1 MAARPALRLAALL
14 LLRGQAR
21 GIVRRDDVDPQ
32 LYATTPA
39 AYQGAVLMLNPDGDA
54 PGKPGSRRF
63 NVECAATM
71 ISREHLV
78 TAAHCL
84 CDDDASS
91 AADGARLRTTPDLW
105 VEKQH
110 YPVTVAG
117 EKHTVV
123 ASYLNPDCHFRCNKD
138 GPNRCDVAVLKLA
151 RPVVTSAMT
160 PYPVYNRSDEVGKR
174 VQMVGWGVTGTA
186 NNISKRD
193 CNNGPEDGVFRHAEN
208 VVTAANG
215 VIEYKMDSPPQA
227 LPLEGICQRGQRRP
241 ALPHGQSQRH
251 FHRRSQLGLGRQE
264 WLPLRLHGPVQPA
277 VGAVRLHPAHRR
289 RRPRPRLQHHAAE
302 ALRQGAQRGRL
313 RLRAVLRPEPARAA
327 EGGLRQREDLRV
339 VRRCPAA
346 AAAAAAAAAPVSNA
360 PLCTVHIVS
369 MRMQTYII
377 SLHKQPAPEPSI
389 TVPWA

>member
-91 AADGARLRTTPDLW
+91 TADGARLRTTPGLW

-123 ASYLNPDCHFRCNKD
+123 ASYLNQACKFKCSKD

-227 LPLEGICQRGQRRP
+227 LPLEGISASGDSGGPLFLTDSGNVTFIAGVNSGSDDKNGCIYGSTDQFNRLSEQYAFIQHIVAGGPDLACNTMLQKLCGKERSAGVFACAQCSGLNQH
-241 ALPHGQSQRH
+241 ALQKAGCDNEKISVWCAGVP
-251 FHRRSQLGLGRQE
+251 
-264 WLPLRLHGPVQPA
+264 PPP
-277 VGAVRLHPAHRR
+277 PPPP
-289 RRPRPRLQHHAAE
+289 PRP
-302 ALRQGAQRGRL
+302 
-313 RLRAVLRPEPARAA
+313 
-327 EGGLRQREDLRV
+327 
-339 VRRCPAA
+339 
-346 AAAAAAAAAPVSNA
+346 
-360 PLCTVHIVS
+360 
-369 MRMQTYII
+369 
-377 SLHKQPAPEPSI
+377 
-389 TVPWA
+389 